1 MSSQNRDLLVLT
13 KRLTMKPGELRH
25 EVEQILELLRR
36 FENMDEFCIA
46 NEVIDLNRYK
56 IIQKKHKLVQILRQ
70 QEVKPF
76 VFISNKN

>member
-25 EVEQILELLRR
+25 EVEQLLILLRR
-36 FENMDEFCIA
+36 VESMDVFSVA
-46 NEVIDLNRYK
+46 NEIIDLNRYQ
-56 IIQKKHKLVQILRQ
+56 IIRKPYKVLRVLRQ
-70 QEVKPF
+70 QQVKPF